1 MTFLKNNPEFKLY
14 YTDSGFL
21 NKPLPDNLLGDKFG
35 QFKLENVISKA
46 IFLAPKVYGFIT
58 DNGKE
63 IIKVKGL
70 TKDNVKTLNMNDLE
84 QLLIKDSS
92 RLFTQDKWF
101 KHITKGEISI
111 HDIIYTLKVT
121 SNKRKHIY
129 VNEIFNN
136 TQPYKYDE
144 IIPNKYKI

>member
-1 MTFLKNNPEFKLY
+1 
-14 YTDSGFL
+14 
-21 NKPLPDNLLGDKFG
+21 
-35 QFKLENVISKA
+35 
-46 IFLAPKVYGFIT
+46 
-58 DNGKE
+58 
-63 IIKVKGL
+63 
-70 TKDNVKTLNMNDLE
+70 MNDLE